1 MSSEQHFYASF
12 KQLLLSVY
20 SNFVAQI
27 TVCKL
32 SPGEAMSKMMKENWQ
47 LVYQELKPVIEETAE
62 AILSDIADKVF
73 RKYSLEQLFPV

>member
-1 MSSEQHFYASF
+1 MSSERHFDASF

-20 SNFVAQI
+20 SSFVAQI